1 MYITIG
7 PEQQLATTNENF
19 QKFFGMLRLD
29 FYSSTHKS
37 GELSGDLE
45 ALSYDKTWSELGLSS
60 EQKIEFDKS
69 TSVADF
75 ESIFRN
81 LGFGVQVMRNS
92 KGVWLQTSATDNWT
106 LAEQQARAQEMAG
119 DTQEEREI
127 GDYHEQ
133 E

>member
-1 MYITIG
+1 
-7 PEQQLATTNENF
+7 LAS
-19 QKFFGMLRLD
+19 K
-29 FYSSTHKS
+29 
-37 GELSGDLE
+37 
-45 ALSYDKTWSELGLSS
+45 
-60 EQKIEFDKS
+60 QKIEFDQS

-92 KGVWLQTSATDNWT
+92 KGVWLQTSATDKWT

-119 DTQEEREI
+119 DTQEESEI

>member
-1 MYITIG
+1 MNITF
-7 PEQQLATTNENF
+7 NNF
-19 QKFFGMLRLD
+19 LIFNN
-29 FYSSTHKS
+29 
-37 GELSGDLE
+37 
-45 ALSYDKTWSELGLSS
+45 
-60 EQKIEFDKS
+60 
-69 TSVADF
+69 F

-92 KGVWLQTSATDNWT
+92 KGVWLQTSATDKWT

-119 DTQEEREI
+119 DTQEESEI